1 MNRRQFGKTDLSV
14 SEVGFGA
21 WAIGGVFMAGNTPL
35 GWGETID
42 SESRNALMEAA
53 DRGINFYD
61 TADFYGLGHSE
72 SLIGEVFGKNPE
84 MVIATK
90 VGHRLDEN
98 EKIFFDYSRDYI
110 LKACEESLRRLK
122 RDWIDYYQLHT
133 ARMNHLENG
142 ECLEALEILQRDGK
156 IRYWGIS
163 LNTYNPFP
171 EADFMMNKRL
181 GDGFQLV
188 LNIINQR
195 ALPIV
200 HRAAQS
206 GFGIIARMPLQF
218 GLLTGKFTGDTTFDE
233 KDHRHFRLKLPMLKQ
248 AVEELKPL
256 WNLAK
261 KYDISPAQLA
271 LSYILSYPE
280 ISTMIPGI
288 RTAEQAKENSTGIVN
303 LEKDDIDYLED
314 LYEERLKVL
323 LDRME
328 KEES

>member
-72 SLIGEVFGKNPE
+72 NLIGEVFGKNPE

-200 HRAAQS
+200 HRASQS

-248 AVEELKPL
+248 ALEDLKPL

-261 KYDISPAQLA
+261 KYDISLAQLA

-280 ISTMIPGI
+280 ISTVIPGI
-288 RTAEQAKENSTGIVN
+288 RTAEQAKENSTGIVQ